1 MEKAV
6 QDYLSSNSSG
16 SLVTDSNGLLMSGKE
31 LSSSSPSEK
40 MLIRNL
46 PPFLIA
52 HGTLRDKS
60 HLAGRISAISRQ
72 SQLLFQNG
80 ANNVNV
86 IVHLSNDEQ
95 IIVKKVGN
103 LTVAVNEGK

>member
-16 SLVTDSNGLLMSGKE
+16 SLVTDSNGLLMS
-31 LSSSSPSEK
+31 
-40 MLIRNL
+40 
-46 PPFLIA
+46 A

-80 ANNVNV
+80 ANTVNV